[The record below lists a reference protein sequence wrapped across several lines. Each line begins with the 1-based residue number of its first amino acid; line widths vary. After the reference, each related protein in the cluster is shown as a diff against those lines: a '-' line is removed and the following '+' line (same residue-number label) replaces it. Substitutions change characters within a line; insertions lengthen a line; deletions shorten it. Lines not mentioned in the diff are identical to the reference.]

1 MLSRLTDNLFKLGRI
16 FLEILSAHDLPNM
29 DTGSWLG
36 NLTDSF
42 VSIVY
47 EDTFVKTDT
56 IDDCLNPVW
65 LPWSHRA
72 FILNMGHA
80 SSQIFLGVFDFDVGF
95 SHHDIIGRVSVDV
108 TNLRPNTEYLL
119 SYNLY
124 HSASVS
130 GRNIQGKISI
140 RLRLDIPDERKV
152 ALSVLEPPLA
162 TYVNVKRGK
171 DFRVVRQTCMGKH
184 DVDRYGHDILKS

>member
-1 MLSRLTDNLFKLGRI
+1 
-16 FLEILSAHDLPNM
+16 M

-47 EDTFVKTDT
+47 EDTFVRTDT

-72 FILNMGHA
+72 FILNIGHG
-80 SSQIFLGVFDFDVGF
+80 SSQIFLGVFDHDAGF
-95 SHHDIIGRVSVDV
+95 SDHDIIGRVSVDV

-124 HSASVS
+124 PSAIIT
-130 GRNIQGKISI
+130 GRDIQGKIKI
-140 RLRLDIPDERKV
+140 RLRLDIPDERKL
-152 ALSVLEPPLA
+152 ALSVLEPPPP
-162 TYVNVKRGK
+162 TYVNVKKGK
-171 DFRVVRQTCMGKH
+171 DFRVIRQTCIGKH
-184 DVDRYGHDILKS
+184 DIEKYSLNTLKS

>member
-1 MLSRLTDNLFKLGRI
+1 
-16 FLEILSAHDLPNM
+16 M

-47 EDTFVKTDT
+47 EDVYLRTDT
-56 IDDCLNPVW
+56 IDDCLDPVW
-65 LPWSHRA
+65 LPWTHRA
-72 FILNMGHA
+72 FILNMKHP
-80 SSQIFLGVFDFDVGF
+80 SSQIFLGVFDYDGAL
-95 SHHDIIGRVSVDV
+95 SDHDIIGRVSVDL

-124 HSASVS
+124 PSARVS
-130 GRNIQGKISI
+130 GRDIQGKIKI

-152 ALSVLEPPLA
+152 ALAVLEPPPPIF
-162 TYVNVKRGK
+162 VNMKKGK
-171 DFRVVRQTCMGKH
+171 DFRVIRQTCLGKQ
-184 DVDRYGHDILKS
+184 DVERYNLAILRS